1 MKLSYRKKNY
11 LYGYLFVLL
20 PLVGTAVLYV
30 YPLLMSLFNSFFQWN
45 AINPRYF
52 VGVENYEWM
61 FTKDRQVLISFRATL
76 IDLILH
82 VPLVIAL
89 GLFRALILNNRRLRG
104 RWMARTAIITPLV
117 TAPVAVAAIWLYVFN
132 PNVGLLNTII
142 VEWFGGE
149 KISWFNTAGHAMFVV
164 LVVSIWRGMGYSFI
178 FLLAGLQSIPMELYE
193 AAALDGASGTQRLCR
208 ITLPLLTPT
217 IFLVLVLVFIGAAQE
232 FELPLLLTGGGPRF
246 ATSLVNLTIYRIA
259 FQYGEMGYASSVATI
274 TFFFLL
280 SVTVFQFVMQKKWV
294 NYMD

>member
-20 PLVGTAVLYV
+20 PLIGTAVLYV

-52 VGVENYEWM
+52 IGLENYEWM
-61 FTKDRQVLISFRATL
+61 FTKDRQVLISFKATL
-76 IDLILH
+76 TYLAFH
-82 VPLVIAL
+82 VPLVIGF
-89 GLFRALILNNRRLRG
+89 GLFFALILNNKRLRG
-104 RWMARTAIITPLV
+104 LWMARTAIITPLV

-142 VEWFGGE
+142 LEWFGGE
-149 KISWFNTAGHAMFVV
+149 KINWFSKPAHAMFVV
-164 LVVSIWRGMGYSFI
+164 MVVSIWRGMGYSFI
-178 FLLAGLQSIPMELYE
+178 FLFAGLQSIPTEFYE
-193 AAALDGASGTQRLCR
+193 AAALDGASGAQRMRR

-280 SVTVFQFVMQKKWV
+280 GVTAFQFVMQKKWV
-294 NYMD
+294 NYME